1 VAALWLSGSVAKGDV
16 TGMDHLPTTRYASSG
31 DAGIAYQ
38 VLGHGP
44 LDVLMVPGFPSH
56 LELAWEYPPLASFY
70 RHLASVCRLI
80 LMDKR
85 GIGLS
90 DRIPPSQL
98 PGVEQRA
105 VDLGAVLD
113 DVGSNRVALVGAS
126 DGGPIAALFAA
137 THPERTDRLV
147 LINTYARR
155 IRSDD
160 YPWGPTDEEWSAFE
174 SEARDHWGEPLFL
187 DLLAPGHANDAGF
200 IEWWARLLRQSVS
213 PGSAVAYLAMNRG
226 VDVRQVLAAIHVPTL
241 VIHRTNDRINPV
253 AGARLMAELIP
264 GARFVELPGDEHH
277 PWLGDPGT
285 LLGEVEEFLT
295 GTRGGPASDRVLA
308 TLLFT
313 DIVRST
319 QTAARLGDREWNVLL
334 ETHRDIVRSELQRHR
349 GREMGTTGDGF
360 LALFDGPE
368 RAVRCALALIDRLG
382 AIGVS
387 IRAGVHTSEVEVT
400 GGNVAGLGVHVAARI
415 MSLAEPG
422 EVLVS
427 TVVRDLALGSGLVFT
442 DRGRH
447 TLRGVPGEWELLAA
461 STGDDRSRVAGV

>member
-1 VAALWLSGSVAKGDV
+1 MTRGGA
-16 TGMDHLPTTRYASSG
+16 LPTTRYARSG

-38 VLGHGP
+38 VLGRGP
-44 LDVLMVPGFPSH
+44 VDVIMVPGFPSH
-56 LELAWEYPPLASFY
+56 VELAWEHPPLARFY

-80 LMDKR
+80 VMDKR

-90 DRIPPSQL
+90 DRVPPSEL
-98 PGVEQRA
+98 PGMEQRA
-105 VDLGAVLD
+105 DDVRAVLD
-113 DVGSNRVALVGAS
+113 DVGAERVAVVGAS

-160 YPWGPTDEEWSAFE
+160 YPWGPTADEWATFQSDMRE
-174 SEARDHWGEPLFL
+174 RWGEPLFV
-187 DLLAPGHANDAGF
+187 DLLAPGHADDAEF
-200 IEWWARLLRQSVS
+200 TEWWARLLRQSVS
-213 PGSAVAYLAMNRG
+213 LGSAVAYLAMNTG
-226 VDVRQVLAAIHVPTL
+226 IDVREVLPAIHVPTL
-241 VIHRTNDRINPV
+241 VLHRVDDRINPA
-253 AGARLMAELIP
+253 AGGRRMAELIP
-264 GARFVELPGDEHH
+264 GATFVDLPGDEHH
-277 PWLGDPGT
+277 PWLGDSAA
-285 LLGEVEEFLT
+285 LLGELEEFLT
-295 GTRGGPASDRVLA
+295 GARHGPTSDRA
-308 TLLFT
+308 TLLLT
-313 DIVRST
+313 DIVTST

-334 ETHRDIVRSELQRHR
+334 ATHRDIVRSELQRSN

-360 LALFDGPE
+360 LALFGGPA
-368 RAVRCALALIDRLG
+368 RAVRCALAIIDRLE

-400 GGNVAGLGVHVAARI
+400 GGDVAGLGVHVAARI

-427 TVVRDLALGSGLVFT
+427 SVVRDLALGSGLSFA

-447 TLRGVPGEWELLAA
+447 ALKGVPGEWELL
-461 STGDDRSRVAGV
+461 SSSVGDGARQSVEA